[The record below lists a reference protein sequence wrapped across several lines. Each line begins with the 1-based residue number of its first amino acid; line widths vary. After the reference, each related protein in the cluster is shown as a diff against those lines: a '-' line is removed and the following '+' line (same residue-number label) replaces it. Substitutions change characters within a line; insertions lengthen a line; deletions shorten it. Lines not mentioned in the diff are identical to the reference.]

1 MHRTHEQLGLA
12 DNVPTGYEQNN
23 YYAGNAY
30 GEMGGYEKKPSV
42 IKAEDMWYQDV
53 ARAIWPDYDGIGGII
68 PETVNEGDRFSHSYE
83 MEWPENVLEKENTEL
98 VVMLLDKNG
107 IVVNADKVEITGIT
121 SGIGSVA
128 TASKADS
135 NVMYN
140 IMGQRVDKGAKGI
153 KIVNGKKIVM

>member
-1 MHRTHEQLGLA
+1 M
-12 DNVPTGYEQNN
+12 
-23 YYAGNAY
+23 
-30 GEMGGYEKKPSV
+30 
-42 IKAEDMWYQDV
+42 
-53 ARAIWPDYDGIGGII
+53 
-68 PETVNEGDRFSHSYE
+68 NEGDRFSHSYE

-128 TASKADS
+128 TASKAGN

-140 IMGQRVDKGAKGI
+140 IMGQRVYKGAKGI